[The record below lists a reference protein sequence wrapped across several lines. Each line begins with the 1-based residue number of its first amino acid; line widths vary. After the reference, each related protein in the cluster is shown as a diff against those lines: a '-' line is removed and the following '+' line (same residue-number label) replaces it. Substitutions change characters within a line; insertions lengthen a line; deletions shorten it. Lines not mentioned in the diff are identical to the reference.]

1 MSAAWLEQRE
11 RGSALALSA
20 MVWFAL
26 TAGRR
31 VSRLSLVPICAYFV
45 LFSRRARASS
55 LVYLTRALGRRARLP
70 DLFRHYH
77 AFACTILDRIF
88 LLAGRIG
95 EFEIEH
101 YGLQEL
107 SAALAENRGCIL
119 LGSHLGSF
127 DLLRVLGTHERKLA
141 VNVVM
146 YPDNAAITQA
156 VLGRISPEFL
166 ERVIPLG
173 RPGALLRVKECLER
187 KEIVGILGDRMLRSE
202 KTVACQF
209 LGAAAPFPQGPL
221 QLACTLK
228 VPVVLF
234 FGLYQGGPRYSVHFE
249 RLAMEPDIDRRDRAG
264 RLALLVARYAER
276 LEHYCRVAPYNWF
289 NFYDFWRA

>member
-11 RGSALALSA
+11 RGSAIALSA

-26 TAGRR
+26 TAGRT
-31 VSRLSLVPICAYFV
+31 VSRLSLVPICAYFI

-55 LVYLTRALGRRARLP
+55 LAYLTRALGRRARLS

-77 AFACTILDRIF
+77 AFASTLHDRIY

-95 EFEIEH
+95 EFEIEQH
-101 YGLQEL
+101 GLQEL
-107 SAALAENRGCIL
+107 AAALAENRGCIL

-127 DLLRVLGTHERKLA
+127 DLLRVLGTHERKLP

-156 VLGRISPEFL
+156 ALGRISPEFL

-187 KEIVGILGDRMLRSE
+187 REIVGILGDRILRSE
-202 KTVACQF
+202 KTVACEF
-209 LGAAAPFPQGPL
+209 LGGSAPFPQGPL

-249 RLAMEPDIDRRDRAG
+249 RLAMAPDIDRRDRAG
-264 RLALLVARYAER
+264 RLALLVARYAQR

>member
-20 MVWFAL
+20 MVWIAL
-26 TAGRR
+26 TAGRS
-31 VSRLSLVPICAYFV
+31 VSRLFLVPICAYFM

-55 LVYLTRALGRRARLP
+55 LAYLTRALGRRARLS

-77 AFACTILDRIF
+77 AFASTLHDRIY

-95 EFEIEH
+95 GFEIEQH
-101 YGLQEL
+101 GLQEL

-127 DLLRVLGTHERKLA
+127 DLLRVLGTHERKLPI
-141 VNVVM
+141 NVVM
-146 YPDNAAITQA
+146 YPDNGPITQA
-156 VLGRISPEFL
+156 ALGRISPEFL

-187 KEIVGILGDRMLRSE
+187 REIVGILGDRMLRPE
-202 KTVACQF
+202 KAVACQF
-209 LGAAAPFPQGPL
+209 LGATAPFPQGPL
-221 QLACTLK
+221 KLACTLK

-234 FGLYQGGPRYSVHFE
+234 FGLYRGGPRYSVHFE
-249 RLAMEPDIDRRDRAG
+249 RLTMEPDIDRRDRAG

-276 LEHYCRVAPYNWF
+276 LEHYCRAAPYNWF